1 MKSMRLQF
9 LVISALSIALALAAA
24 GFVMINLFEKNLER
38 RVEIE
43 LTTYINQIA
52 AELSFDTEGQ
62 VKAPQTLS
70 DSRFKLAYSGLYWQV
85 DDLSMKRQLRSR
97 SLWDFALPLPE
108 DTHTTGEV
116 HRYLLAGPDGSSV
129 IVEERQLIV
138 ATPKGARPVRISA
151 AMDYETITRA
161 RSQFTKD
168 MMPYLIILGIFLLLS
183 SAIQL
188 SLGLRPLKNVRDGL
202 NAVRNRQQQRLD
214 GDFPSEIKPLT
225 EAINQLLDSQEETI
239 SRARKRAA
247 DLAHGLNTP
256 LTVLTN
262 DAAKLKEKGEREIAG
277 ELADLAQVM
286 RSHVDYELA
295 RSRISPEPSHRNSD
309 ANPHQIVAEIAKTL
323 QRTPKGEALSW
334 KIDVPEDL
342 EVTVDPDDLRELLGN
357 IVENAVKWT
366 QTQVE
371 ITGTS
376 NSSEVTLVIED
387 DGKGLDPKLIET
399 IMVRGIRHDQKTQ
412 GTGIGLSL
420 VREICDIYTIDLTIE
435 NRQTSGLRVTLVFEL
450 A

>member
-1 MKSMRLQF
+1 MKSLRLRF

-24 GFVMINLFEKNLER
+24 SFVMIKLFEKNLER
-38 RVEIE
+38 RVEAE

-52 AELSFDTEGQ
+52 AELSFDKDGQ
-62 VKAPQTLS
+62 VKPPETLS

-85 DDLSMKRQLRSR
+85 DDINLQRQLRSR
-97 SLWDFALPLPE
+97 SLWDYALPLPE
-108 DTHTTGEV
+108 DTHATGEV
-116 HRYLLAGPDGSSV
+116 HRYLLPGPDGSTV
-129 IVEERQLIV
+129 IAEERQLII
-138 ATPKGARPVRISA
+138 AAPKGARPVRISA

-161 RSQFTKD
+161 RSQFAYD
-168 MMPYLIILGIFLLLS
+168 MMPYIVILGIFLLLS
-183 SAIQL
+183 SALQL

-202 NAVRNRQQQRLD
+202 NAVRNRQKQRLD

-225 EAINQLLDSQEETI
+225 QAINQLLDSQEETI
-239 SRARKRAA
+239 SGARKRAA

-262 DAAKLKEKGEREIAG
+262 DAAKLKARGEVEIAG

-295 RSRISPEPSHRNSD
+295 RSRITPEQSHRNSD
-309 ANPHQIVAEIAKTL
+309 AAPYQIACEIVKTL
-323 QRTPKGEALSW
+323 QRTPKGETLDW
-334 KIDVPEDL
+334 NVDVPKDV
-342 EVTVDPDDLRELLGN
+342 EVTVDPEDLRELLGN

-366 QTQVE
+366 QTQVN
-371 ITGTS
+371 ITGSS
-376 NSSEVTLVIED
+376 NSSQVTLVIED
-387 DGKGLDPKLIET
+387 DGVGLDPKLIET

-420 VREICDIYTIDLTIE
+420 VREICEIYNIDLNIE
-435 NRQTSGLRVTLVFEL
+435 NRQTSGLRITLVFEL